1 MSQPS
6 APFDPSPPR
15 RPGGPP
21 KLRVLVV
28 DDSMMNRFSIESVL
42 RTHAGIEVIGHAKNG
57 EQALQL
63 ALGLKPDVI
72 TLDIEMPKMDGFTF
86 LRILMSRMPIPV
98 IVVSSYGNKETV
110 FRALELGAVDFVAR
124 NEARP
129 DDPALLGQVVT
140 KVLLARDVRTLK
152 SLSPSP
158 HRTPPLGIPR
168 PETKPETIEALIAV
182 PLKHVVVIAASTGG
196 PSALVEIFNRVPTRF
211 PGTILVA
218 QHMPERFTRTFAE
231 RLDRRSAIRVREGKD
246 LDLVTAQQAF
256 VCPGGLLTTLRASV
270 AGSRAEFGLSCMP
283 PTSPDRFAPSADALM
298 ESAAKVAGP
307 RTIGVVLT
315 GMGDDGMK
323 GAQAIRKAG
332 GRVIAESEETSIVHG
347 MPGATI
353 RAGFADKVL
362 TLGEIAAY
370 VAALG

>member
-1 MSQPS
+1 VNPATDSGKK
-6 APFDPSPPR
+6 R
-15 RPGGPP
+15 GV

-28 DDSMMNRFSIESVL
+28 DDSLMNRFSIESVL
-42 RTHAGIEVIGHAKNG
+42 RADTGIDVIGHAKNG
-57 EQALQL
+57 EEALQL
-63 ALGLKPDVI
+63 ALSLKPDVI

-86 LRILMSRMPIPV
+86 LRILMSRLPIPV

-129 DDPALLGQVVT
+129 DDPTLLGQVVA

-158 HRTPPLGIPR
+158 YRTPPLGIAR
-168 PETKPETIEALIAV
+168 PETKPETIDALTAV
-182 PLKHVVVIAASTGG
+182 PLKHVVVIGASTGG
-196 PSALVEIFNRVPTRF
+196 PSALVEIFSRMPTRF
-211 PGTILVA
+211 PGAVLVA

-231 RLDRRSAIRVREGKD
+231 RLDRRSAMRVREARD

-256 VCPGGLLTTLRASV
+256 VCPGGLITTMRA
-270 AGSRAEFGLSCMP
+270 ALPGSRAEFGLSCTA

-298 ESAAKVAGP
+298 ESVAKVAGP
-307 RTIGVVLT
+307 RAIAVVMT
-315 GMGDDGMK
+315 GMGDDGMR
-323 GAQAIRKAG
+323 GAQAIRAAG
-332 GRVIAESEETSIVHG
+332 GRVIAESEETAIVHG

-353 RAGFADKVL
+353 RAGLADKIL
-362 TLGEIAAY
+362 TLPEIATF
-370 VAALG
+370 VASLP

>member
-1 MSQPS
+1 MSQAIP
-6 APFDPSPPR
+6 PPDPPPR
-15 RPGGPP
+15 RSGGP

-28 DDSMMNRFSIESVL
+28 DDSLMNRFSIESVL
-42 RTHAGIEVIGHAKNG
+42 RADPGIEVIGHAKNG

-63 ALGLKPDVI
+63 ALGLRPDVI

-140 KVLLARDVRTLK
+140 KVLLARDVRALNR
-152 SLSPSP
+152 LSRSP
-158 HRTPPLGIPR
+158 HRTPPLGIAR
-168 PETKPETIEALIAV
+168 PETKPETIDALISV

-196 PSALVEIFNRVPTRF
+196 PSALVDIFSRVPPRF

-231 RLDRRSAIRVREGKD
+231 RLDRRAAIQVREGKD

-270 AGSRAEFGLSCMP
+270 AGARAEFGLSCVP

-315 GMGDDGMK
+315 GMGDDGMR

-332 GRVIAESEETSIVHG
+332 GRVLAESEETAIVHG

-362 TLGEIAAY
+362 TLGEIASY